1 MPPVQTLA
9 ELPFD
14 ERAPWD
20 LLGLDPERSA
30 VHEDHDTSGYCRLPA
45 LLLED
50 GEGGPQ
56 QRLRDVLVLG
66 LHSRD
71 DAEPLAGDVEL
82 EFVLRDGEET
92 YSAVVLLSEFLRT
105 RLADLVGDASARTP
119 VGAVVLALCNPQE
132 AEIPRPSGLGDR
144 PIYYAHGD
152 VTAWMQREPGVR
164 DWKPDAV
171 EIILEADR
179 WHRL

>member
-1 MPPVQTLA
+1 MPPVLTLA
-9 ELPFD
+9 ALPFG
-14 ERAPWD
+14 ERPAWD
-20 LLGLDPERSA
+20 LLGLDPERST

-45 LLLED
+45 LSLED
-50 GEGGPQ
+50 GEGGTQ
-56 QRLRDVLVLG
+56 QVRDVLVLG

-71 DAEPLAGDVEL
+71 DAEPLDGDVEL
-82 EFVLRDGEET
+82 EFVLRDGDET

-105 RLADLVGDASARTP
+105 RLADLVGDASA
-119 VGAVVLALCNPQE
+119 VVLALCNPQD
-132 AEIPRPSGLGDR
+132 AEIPRPAGLGDR

-164 DWKPDAV
+164 DWRPEAV

-179 WHRL
+179 WHTL